1 MEPTEIG
8 NLILDGKWP
17 FLTAFI
23 LCCALMGY
31 QWLYLMPELKRLRRH
46 EVDNAELAKVLK
58 AVTDMKA
65 MLENSADNKS
75 VNLELVPE
83 LRITTEEIKA
93 MADTVTR
100 MSETLLRLET
110 SLHAFSRSNDND
122 HRDVTRTVQDLHRSI
137 ADMNSRIMFISNSL
151 CSPFPRTDPNG
162 FRTDGI
168 R

>member
-8 NLILDGKWP
+8 SFLLDGKWP

-23 LCCALMGY
+23 ACCALIGY
-31 QWLYLMPELKRLRRH
+31 QWLYLLPELRRLKSH
-46 EVDNAELAKVLK
+46 QHNAVELSNLVK
-58 AVTDMKA
+58 AIADMKA
-65 MLENSADNKS
+65 ILENSADNKS
-75 VNLELVPE
+75 ANEILPE
-83 LRITTEEIKA
+83 LRISSEEIKA
-93 MADTVTR
+93 LADTVTR
-100 MSETLLRLET
+100 TADMLSRLET
-110 SLHAFSRSNDND
+110 NLHDFSRSNDDD
-122 HRDVTRTVQDLHRSI
+122 HRDLNRTVQELHRSI